1 MGSERRR
8 LKEELEA
15 REKAAMSSGVAMGGG
30 WKKKRTGGD
39 EEAEFER
46 QLNKLKEEGAR
57 LKMKREEAL
66 RKAEMKAKEEEE
78 VAEEK
83 AEKGVERLESRMT
96 ESMFSEMDRTIF
108 IKLRTSPTTAI
119 TEPILTKY
127 LSKFG
132 EISSC
137 LVREPPPLA
146 DKDKKKKEKRR
157 TLTTGVLVFKSI
169 LSAYDV
175 VHTFR
180 NGPPKEDPELWE
192 RVKDVK
198 FAGGKELDV
207 SGLLPRCDA
216 ETLAPPQTAAYPE
229 KNPVLTAETHA
240 QKTVGGGAPRFSFR
254 PTSNITTGT
263 PKAGAGLSSADYES
277 ATLLRM
283 REMEKKILEAD

>member
-15 REKAAMSSGVAMGGG
+15 RERAAVSGGVAMGGG
-30 WKKKRTGGD
+30 WKKQRTGGD

-57 LKMKREEAL
+57 LKMKREQAL
-66 RKAEMKAKEEEE
+66 RKAKEEEE

-83 AEKGVERLESRMT
+83 AEKGVERLEPRMT

-108 IKLRTSPTTAI
+108 IKLRTGPTTAI
-119 TEPILTKY
+119 TEPTLTKY

-146 DKDKKKKEKRR
+146 DKGKKKKEKRR
-157 TLTTGVLVFKSI
+157 ALTTGVLVFKSI

-198 FAGGKELDV
+198 FAGGKEPDV
-207 SGLLPRCDA
+207 SGLLPRRDA
-216 ETLAPPQTAAYPE
+216 ETLAPPQTAAHPE
-229 KNPVLTAETHA
+229 KNPVLTAETPA

-254 PTSNITTGT
+254 PASNITTGT

-277 ATLLRM
+277 ITLLRM